1 MRMAEAKNVTFNS
14 IMGDLKARKFLP
26 VYYLMGD
33 ESYYIDQITDYI
45 AEHVLQPEER
55 DFNQTI
61 LFGSDVNASQIADVA
76 RRYPMMSQY
85 QVVIVKEAQNI
96 KNTEALEKY
105 FKAPQ
110 NSTILVMCHK
120 NGTIDGRKREYV
132 KSIQSAGVLFESK
145 TLRDRDLSPFIENYL
160 KGKNVSID
168 PKSTQIIADSIGADL
183 SRLTSELDKVILS
196 LPEQDRRVTP
206 QIVEEQIGVSKD
218 FNSFELR
225 DAIVNRNVF
234 KANQIIKYFDDNPKA
249 GSIYSFLPM
258 LFNFFQNLMIAY
270 YAPNNKSQE
279 RVAEWLELRN
289 PWAAKDYMTGM
300 RNYSGMKV
308 MQIIGKIREIDAKS
322 KGLDNPNTPPG
333 ELMKELIFYILH

>member
-1 MRMAEAKNVTFNS
+1 MAEAKNVSFDS
-14 IMGDLKARKFLP
+14 IMNDLKARKFLP

-33 ESYYIDQITDYI
+33 ESYYIDQISDYI

-55 DFNQTI
+55 DFNQSF
-61 LFGSDVNASQIADVA
+61 LFGSDVTASQIVDVA
-76 RRYPMMSQY
+76 RRYPMMSEH

-105 FKAPQ
+105 FKAPMT
-110 NSTILVMCHK
+110 STILVMCHK
-120 NGTIDGRKREYV
+120 NGSIDGRKREYV
-132 KSIQSAGVLFESK
+132 KAIQGAGVLFESK
-145 TLRDRDLSPFIENYL
+145 KLKDRDLPPFIENYL
-160 KGKNVSID
+160 KRKNVSID
-168 PKSTQIIADSIGADL
+168 PKSTQMVADSVGADL

-196 LPEQDRRVTP
+196 LLESDRRVTP
-206 QIVEEQIGVSKD
+206 QVVEDQIGVSKD
-218 FNSFELR
+218 FNGFELQ

-234 KANQIIKYFDDNPKA
+234 KANQIVKYFDDNPKA

-258 LFNFFQNLMIAY
+258 LFKYFQNLMIAY

-279 RVAEWLELRN
+279 AVAEWLELRN
-289 PWAAKDYMTGM
+289 SWAAKDYMNGM
-300 RNYSGMKV
+300 RNYSAMKV

-322 KGLDNPNTPPG
+322 KGLDNPNTPSG

>member
-1 MRMAEAKNVTFNS
+1 MAEAKNASFDS
-14 IMGDLKARKFLP
+14 IIDDLKARRFAP

-33 ESYYIDQITDYI
+33 EPYYIDKISDYI

-55 DFNQTI
+55 DFNQTV
-61 LFGSDVNASQIADVA
+61 LFGSDVTASQVADYA
-76 RRYPMMSQY
+76 RRYPMMSEH

-105 FKAPQ
+105 FNQPLA
-110 NSTILVMCHK
+110 STILVICHK
-120 NGTIDGRKREYV
+120 NGTVDGRKREYI
-132 KSIQSAGVLFESK
+132 KAIQSAGVLFESK
-145 TLRDRDLSPFIENYL
+145 KLRDRDLPVFIEQYL
-160 KGKNVSID
+160 KAREVTID
-168 PKSTQIIADSIGADL
+168 TKSTHIIADSIGADL
-183 SRLTSELDKVILS
+183 SRLASELDKVVLS
-196 LPEQDRRVTP
+196 LPKESRRVTP
-206 QIVEEQIGVSKD
+206 EVVEDQIGVSKE

-249 GSIYSFLPM
+249 GSIYAFLPM
-258 LFNFFQNLMIAY
+258 LFNYFQNLMIAY

-279 RVAEWLELRN
+279 AVAEWLELRN
-289 PWAAKDYMTGM
+289 SWAAKDYMTGM
-300 RNYSGMKV
+300 RNYTGMKV

>member
-1 MRMAEAKNVTFNS
+1 MAEAKNVSFDS
-14 IMGDLKARKFLP
+14 IMQDLKDRKFVP

-33 ESYYIDQITDYI
+33 ESYYIDRISDYI

-55 DFNQTI
+55 DFNQTF
-61 LFGSDVNASQIADVA
+61 LFGSDVTASQIVDTA
-76 RRYPMMSQY
+76 RRYPMMSEY

-105 FKAPQ
+105 FKAPMT
-110 NSTILVMCHK
+110 STVLVMCHK
-120 NGTIDGRKREYV
+120 NGSIDGRKREYV
-132 KSIQSAGVLFESK
+132 KAIQGAGVLFESK
-145 TLRDRDLSPFIENYL
+145 KLKDRDLPPFIENYL
-160 KGKNVSID
+160 KRKNVSID
-168 PKSTQIIADSIGADL
+168 PKSTQMVADSVGADL

-196 LPEQDRRVTP
+196 LPESDRRVTP
-206 QIVEEQIGVSKD
+206 QVVEDQIGVSKD
-218 FNSFELR
+218 FNGFELQ

-234 KANQIIKYFDDNPKA
+234 KANQIVKYFDDNPKA

-258 LFNFFQNLMIAY
+258 LFKYFQNLMIAY

-279 RVAEWLELRN
+279 AVAEWLELRN
-289 PWAAKDYMTGM
+289 SWAAKDFMNGM

-308 MQIIGKIREIDAKS
+308 MQIISKIREIDAKS

>member
-1 MRMAEAKNVTFNS
+1 MAEAKNVSFDS
-14 IMGDLKARKFLP
+14 IMADLEACRFVP

-33 ESYYIDQITDYI
+33 ESYYIDKISDYI

-61 LFGSDVNASQIADVA
+61 LFGSDVTASQVADYA
-76 RRYPMMSQY
+76 RRYPMMSEY
-85 QVVIVKEAQNI
+85 QVIIVKEAQNI
-96 KNTEALEKY
+96 KQTEALEKY
-105 FKAPQ
+105 FKQPSP
-110 NSTILVMCHK
+110 STILVMCHK
-120 NGTIDGRKREYV
+120 NGTVDGRKREYV
-132 KSIQSAGVLFESK
+132 KAIQSAGVLFESK
-145 TLRDRDLSPFIENYL
+145 KLRDRDLPVFIEQYL
-160 KGKNVSID
+160 KARNVSID
-168 PKSTQIIADSIGADL
+168 AKSTQIIADSIGADL
-183 SRLTSELDKVILS
+183 SRLSSELDKVILS

-206 QIVEEQIGVSKD
+206 QVVEDQIGVSKE

-249 GSIYSFLPM
+249 GSIYAFLPM
-258 LFNFFQNLMIAY
+258 LFNYFQNLMIAY
-270 YAPNNKSQE
+270 YAPKNQSQE
-279 RVAEWLELRN
+279 AVAEWLELRN
-289 PWAAKDYMTGM
+289 VWAAKDYMTGM
-300 RNYSGMKV
+300 RNYTGMKV

>member
-1 MRMAEAKNVTFNS
+1 MAEAKNVSFDS
-14 IMGDLKARKFLP
+14 IMNDLKARKFLP

-33 ESYYIDQITDYI
+33 ESYYIDQISDYI

-55 DFNQTI
+55 DFNQSF
-61 LFGSDVNASQIADVA
+61 LFGSDVTASQIVDVA
-76 RRYPMMSQY
+76 RRYPMMSEH

-105 FKAPQ
+105 FKAPMT
-110 NSTILVMCHK
+110 STILVMCHK
-120 NGTIDGRKREYV
+120 NGSIDGRKREYV
-132 KSIQSAGVLFESK
+132 KAIQGAGVLFESK
-145 TLRDRDLSPFIENYL
+145 KLKDRDLPPFIENYL
-160 KGKNVSID
+160 KRKNVSID
-168 PKSTQIIADSIGADL
+168 PKSTQMVADSVGADL

-196 LPEQDRRVTP
+196 LPESDRRVTP
-206 QIVEEQIGVSKD
+206 QVVEDQIGVSKD
-218 FNSFELR
+218 FNGFELQ

-234 KANQIIKYFDDNPKA
+234 KANQIVKYFDDNPKA

-258 LFNFFQNLMIAY
+258 LFKYFQNLMIAY

-279 RVAEWLELRN
+279 AVAEWLELRN
-289 PWAAKDYMTGM
+289 SWAAKDYMNGM
-300 RNYSGMKV
+300 RNYSAMKV